1 MPTSRL
7 AFDPIIMDAREQ
19 ANPNLH
25 FGVNGGHDGTKR
37 NSRSR
42 PCEDKAL
49 QFLSQ
54 EEQDCILFFEET
66 IDSLLTTP
74 AVAEL
79 DGPRPPILASTPSP
93 SPSPVPP
100 LSALDRPTSPKDQ
113 DIIDLVH
120 PAQPDLVQPIQA
132 PFNPPMPDF
141 TQNMVMNNPERH
153 FENKPR
159 REAMENFPT
168 EYNLPLPGKDSAP
181 YGHALYQ
188 PVGSVPTPVL
198 IAQKI
203 AEHQGSGGNTNILSS
218 SLLSNRHRSLDLE
231 NIKRPPTS
239 PDYPIKQGPNT
250 SAKPTHY
257 PGNISMIMGSNHH
270 HSHSLASVNLQDRKS
285 QMLANLSGT
294 SHPVEAEELHELQKV
309 RVNLPTRSESFRDP
323 TPNKSRMEAL
333 SKLGLTRNRSPSGD
347 LSLLITPNSSTN
359 TKPAAAPIPVAT
371 PTPVPTPTPI
381 LTPDFNSYG
390 GKTIVVKTPFK
401 GGLPPPGG
409 PPSTE
414 TEGNPL
420 KVQFLIPSNEMAST
434 LEDKSLQ
441 FLSQEE
447 QDCILFF
454 EETIDSLL
462 TTPAVAEL
470 DGPRPPTLASA
481 PSPVPPLSALDRP
494 TSPKDQDII
503 DLVRPAQPDLV
514 QPIQAPFNPPMPGT
528 AQSTPR
534 STLNNFTQ
542 NMVMNNPERH
552 IENKPRREAMENFP
566 TEYNLPHPGKDSAPY
581 GHALYHPVG
590 SVPTPVLIAQKI
602 AEHQGSGGNTNI
614 LSSSL
619 LSNPRRSLDLENIER
634 PPTSPDY
641 PIKQGPTTSAK
652 PTRYPDNISMIMGS
666 NQHHSHSLASVN
678 LQDRKSQMLA
688 NLSGTSHPVEAEE
701 LHGLQKVQVNL
712 PTRSESF
719 RDPTPNKSR
728 MEALSK
734 LGLTRNRSPS
744 GDLSLLITPN
754 SSTNTKPAAAPI
766 PVATPTPVPTNTP
779 TRTPVSK
786 PVVARQASPLP
797 PSTVNTSS
805 HASIHD
811 NKPAS
816 PPPEVSSKDFNSYG
830 GKTIVVNPS
839 KAAAAAPSTGGHGNK
854 AHPVTSHSDFNPYGG

>member
-7 AFDPIIMDAREQ
+7 AFDPITMDARVQ
-19 ANPNLH
+19 ANPNLN
-25 FGVNGGHDGTKR
+25 FGVNRGHDGANR

-42 PCEDKAL
+42 PC
-49 QFLSQ
+49 
-54 EEQDCILFFEET
+54 
-66 IDSLLTTP
+66 
-74 AVAEL
+74 
-79 DGPRPPILASTPSP
+79 
-93 SPSPVPP
+93 
-100 LSALDRPTSPKDQ
+100 
-113 DIIDLVH
+113 
-120 PAQPDLVQPIQA
+120 
-132 PFNPPMPDF
+132 
-141 TQNMVMNNPERH
+141 
-153 FENKPR
+153 
-159 REAMENFPT
+159 
-168 EYNLPLPGKDSAP
+168 
-181 YGHALYQ
+181 
-188 PVGSVPTPVL
+188 
-198 IAQKI
+198 
-203 AEHQGSGGNTNILSS
+203 
-218 SLLSNRHRSLDLE
+218 
-231 NIKRPPTS
+231 
-239 PDYPIKQGPNT
+239 
-250 SAKPTHY
+250 
-257 PGNISMIMGSNHH
+257 
-270 HSHSLASVNLQDRKS
+270 
-285 QMLANLSGT
+285 
-294 SHPVEAEELHELQKV
+294 
-309 RVNLPTRSESFRDP
+309 
-323 TPNKSRMEAL
+323 
-333 SKLGLTRNRSPSGD
+333 
-347 LSLLITPNSSTN
+347 
-359 TKPAAAPIPVAT
+359 
-371 PTPVPTPTPI
+371 
-381 LTPDFNSYG
+381 
-390 GKTIVVKTPFK
+390 
-401 GGLPPPGG
+401 
-409 PPSTE
+409 
-414 TEGNPL
+414 
-420 KVQFLIPSNEMAST
+420 
-434 LEDKSLQ
+434 EDKSLQ

-447 QDCILFF
+447 QD
-454 EETIDSLL
+454 S
-462 TTPAVAEL
+462 
-470 DGPRPPTLASA
+470 
-481 PSPVPPLSALDRP
+481 LDRP

-652 PTRYPDNISMIMGS
+652 PTRYPGNISMIMGS

-805 HASIHD
+805 HSSIHD

-854 AHPVTSHSDFNPYGG
+854 AHPVTSHSDFNPYGGKTKVMTPAPVTTTRADPPQPDIQSRAMPPPAFTPAREMPPTVSTSTPARVMPPPAFNSTPAKRMPPPASTSIPTKVETMPYEANSYRGKTRMVSPSHTTPSPFTTPDILAHTLVRSPSKASAPVPSSAPRPFRYSTPPSSNRVVASPPSPESRRKSISKPSFRPQGITVQFSGRGVTDESRREALRKLGLLKDTF

>member
-371 PTPVPTPTPI
+371 PTPVPTPTP
-381 LTPDFNSYG
+381 
-390 GKTIVVKTPFK
+390 
-401 GGLPPPGG
+401 
-409 PPSTE
+409 
-414 TEGNPL
+414 
-420 KVQFLIPSNEMAST
+420 T
-434 LEDKSLQ
+434 L
-441 FLSQEE
+441 
-447 QDCILFF
+447 
-454 EETIDSLL
+454 
-462 TTPAVAEL
+462 
-470 DGPRPPTLASA
+470 
-481 PSPVPPLSALDRP
+481 
-494 TSPKDQDII
+494 
-503 DLVRPAQPDLV
+503 
-514 QPIQAPFNPPMPGT
+514 
-528 AQSTPR
+528 
-534 STLNNFTQ
+534 
-542 NMVMNNPERH
+542 
-552 IENKPRREAMENFP
+552 
-566 TEYNLPHPGKDSAPY
+566 
-581 GHALYHPVG
+581 
-590 SVPTPVLIAQKI
+590 
-602 AEHQGSGGNTNI
+602 
-614 LSSSL
+614 
-619 LSNPRRSLDLENIER
+619 
-634 PPTSPDY
+634 
-641 PIKQGPTTSAK
+641 
-652 PTRYPDNISMIMGS
+652 
-666 NQHHSHSLASVN
+666 
-678 LQDRKSQMLA
+678 
-688 NLSGTSHPVEAEE
+688 
-701 LHGLQKVQVNL
+701 
-712 PTRSESF
+712 
-719 RDPTPNKSR
+719 
-728 MEALSK
+728 
-734 LGLTRNRSPS
+734 
-744 GDLSLLITPN
+744 
-754 SSTNTKPAAAPI
+754 
-766 PVATPTPVPTNTP
+766 
-779 TRTPVSK
+779 TPVSK
-786 PVVARQASPLP
+786 PDVARQANPLP
-797 PSTVNTSS
+797 PATVNTSF

-854 AHPVTSHSDFNPYGG
+854 AHPVTSHSDFNPYGGKTKVMTPAPVTTTRADPPQPDIQSRAMPPPASTSTPARVMPPTVSTSTPARVMPPTASTSTPARVMPPPASTSTPARVMPPPASTSTPARVMPPTASTSTPARVMPPPASTSNLARVMPPPVSTSYPARVMPPPVSTSSPARVMPPPVSTSSPARVMPPPASTSNPARVMPPPAFNSTPAKRMPPPASTSIPTKVETMPYEVNSYREKTRMVTPSHTTPSPITTPDILAYTLVRSPSKASAPVLSPAPRPFRYSTPPSSNGVVASPPSTQSRRKSISKPSFRPQGITVQFSGRGVTDESRREALRKLGLLKDTF